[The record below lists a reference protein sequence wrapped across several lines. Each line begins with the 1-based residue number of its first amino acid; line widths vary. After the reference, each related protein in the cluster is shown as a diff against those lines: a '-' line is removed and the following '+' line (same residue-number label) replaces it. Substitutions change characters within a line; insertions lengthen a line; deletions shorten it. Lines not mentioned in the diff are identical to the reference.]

1 MLTSQVYLPLVSVLT
16 LARVTE
22 LLPALC
28 CPAPTNTTPGA
39 GKLWWGDLA
48 RGVNLQYSTVQ
59 YSTVQPGGMFLL
71 ELDMN
76 LHKV

>member
-28 CPAPTNTTPGA
+28 CPAPANTTPGA

-48 RGVNLQYSTVQ
+48 RGVNL
-59 YSTVQPGGMFLL
+59 G
-71 ELDMN
+71 
-76 LHKV
+76 

>member
-28 CPAPTNTTPGA
+28 CPAPANTTPGEE
-39 GKLWWGDLA
+39 KLWWGDLA

-59 YSTVQPGGMFLL
+59 YSTVQY
-71 ELDMN
+71 N
-76 LHKV
+76 LGECSY

>member
-28 CPAPTNTTPGA
+28 CPAPANTTPGEE
-39 GKLWWGDLA
+39 KLWWGDLA
-48 RGVNLQYSTVQ
+48 RGVNL
-59 YSTVQPGGMFLL
+59 G
-71 ELDMN
+71 
-76 LHKV
+76 